1 VTPLHLQKDADAL
14 NDYSQAIKQAP
25 NPAAAI
31 FGRAPPAYDAL
42 KNYNASIA
50 DHTRLITLGQDKATA
65 FNNRCWARAIVGE
78 LDLALSDCNESLQ
91 FDPHDPDVL
100 DSRGLVNFKIGIR
113 DNSTDKLPDITIV
126 IDGYVPIIIDPNDE
140 SLQATRDDLHKRMV
154 IESIAMDKKGAF
166 LPNVSHKLDTTP
178 AAASGRASR

>member
-1 VTPLHLQKDADAL
+1 MART
-14 NDYSQAIKQAP
+14 
-25 NPAAAI
+25 
-31 FGRAPPAYDAL
+31 RPPP
-42 KNYNASIA
+42 
-50 DHTRLITLGQDKATA
+50 

-154 IESIAMDKKGAF
+154 IESIAMAKKGAF